1 MSFEIRHVLL
11 PTDFS
16 ETADKALPYALAIA
30 EKTGAKLTLMHSIE
44 EPYNF
49 APMIEEFAERTKT
62 EVHKKLEDLILT
74 IQKDEQ
80 YTDIE
85 IGSKISFGRTVLSI
99 LEDADELEAD
109 VIVMGTTGAS
119 GINKILFGSQTSEVI
134 LNAEIPVLAV
144 PAESEFDGLP
154 HITFLTDYRDG
165 DLKALEQVA
174 QLGAYFKADITTLH
188 VEKELNL
195 KAELTH
201 RGFKDIVSNQV
212 NYEPLKFELV
222 IQDEL
227 IAGINEFLALE
238 RSSLLTMVKYEK
250 PFFQKLVTKSHSKE
264 MGFYSTLP
272 LLIVPGKNPY

>member
-1 MSFEIRHVLL
+1 MSLGIRHILL

-49 APMIEEFAERTKT
+49 APMIEEFVDRAKT
-62 EVHKKLEDLILT
+62 EVHNKLEDLIVT
-74 IQKDEQ
+74 IQEDEQ
-80 YTDIE
+80 YSEIE
-85 IGSKISFGRTVLSI
+85 IETKISYGRTVLSI

-109 VIVMGTTGAS
+109 LIVMGTTGAS
-119 GINKILFGSQTSEVI
+119 GIKKMLFGSQTSEVI

-144 PAESEFDGLP
+144 PAENEFDGLP
-154 HITFLTDYRDG
+154 HITFLTEYNDG
-165 DLKALEQVA
+165 DLDALREVA
-174 QLGAYFKADITTLH
+174 ELAAHFKADITTLH

-195 KAELTH
+195 KAELKH

-222 IQDEL
+222 VQDEL

-238 RSSLLTMVKYEK
+238 PSSLLTMVKYKK

-264 MGFYSTLP
+264 MGFYSKLP
-272 LLIVPGKNPY
+272 LLVLPGESPY